1 MWINESFDLFLVNMK
16 VVDEW
21 KRNYLFKWMDWL
33 NRMILFFF
41 LLHRIYPG
49 KNLRIITKR
58 TIFPS
63 RELDHA
69 MLRRLE
75 KRVLVDLPSKE
86 ARQAMFQQFLPPT
99 VIREN
104 NGLVLFSDLDYT
116 RLSNVCFDHSSIDS
130 LGIFGLF

>member
-1 MWINESFDLFLVNMK
+1 VL
-16 VVDEW
+16 
-21 KRNYLFKWMDWL
+21 
-33 NRMILFFF
+33 
-41 LLHRIYPG
+41 
-49 KNLRIITKR
+49 
-58 TIFPS
+58 

-75 KRVLVDLPSKE
+75 KRVLVDLPSRE

-116 RLSNVCFDHSSIDS
+116 RLSHVCFRIHSF
-130 LGIFGLF
+130 LFFKKIFFIYFSARKVIQVQILN